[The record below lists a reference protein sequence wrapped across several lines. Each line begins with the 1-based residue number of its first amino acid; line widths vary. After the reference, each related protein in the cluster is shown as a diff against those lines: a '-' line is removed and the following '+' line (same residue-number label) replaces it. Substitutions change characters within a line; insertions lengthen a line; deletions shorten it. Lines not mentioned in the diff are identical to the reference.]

1 MKNNSGLV
9 TLVIIFLLIVGGVWY
24 TKSYQSPTP
33 ASSEEVSTTVT
44 PEVMVEGEVS
54 IMKNLFFPETIT
66 IKEGETVTW
75 VNKETYGHDAVS
87 DTGLFRSPRMAT
99 GEKYSYTFTKAG
111 TYTYICGIHPF
122 MHGTVI
128 VTK

>member
-1 MKNNSGLV
+1 MKNNGGLV
-9 TLVIIFLLIVGGVWY
+9 TVVIIILLIVGGYWY
-24 TKSYQSPTP
+24 MKSYQSPTSAP
-33 ASSEEVSTTVT
+33 SEEVSTTVT

-87 DTGLFRSPRMAT
+87 DTGLFRSPKMAT